1 MREVATLALYALG
14 GAGTRQDSEDIA
26 IKCHELSPARFGWT
40 KHRHLPDKDAAGQAL
55 TDARRT
61 RADGVRDLDNGLI
74 TGSPDD
80 GWVLTPAGV
89 TWCAEHV
96 GLLDGNLVAE
106 AARLT
111 KREARTL
118 AEIKQHPCF
127 EEWRAGASTPSL
139 PHVAGA
145 LLLTP
150 SAPLKS
156 VANRIDQMLGTA
168 RVAGDTDV
176 EEYLSWLKSGI
187 AQAS

>member
-14 GAGTRQDSEDIA
+14 GASARQDSEDIA

-61 RADGVRDLDNGLI
+61 RADGVRETDNGLI

-80 GWVLTPAGV
+80 GWVLTPDGV
-89 TWCAEHV
+89 TWCAEHA
-96 GLLDGNLVAE
+96 GLLGDDS
-106 AARLT
+106 AAGASRLT

-118 AEIKQHPCF
+118 AELKQHSCF
-127 EEWRAGASTPSL
+127 ATWRAGGNAPGL
-139 PHVAGA
+139 PQAAGA

-150 SAPLKS
+150 SAPLKA

-168 RVAGDTDV
+168 RIAGDTDV
-176 EEYLSWLKSGI
+176 EEYLSWLKASTD
-187 AQAS
+187 QAN